1 MSVLPDYGRELY
13 FQAIEAAKH
22 EIRIEICVLEDP
34 QILEHLQVALR
45 RGVKVRA
52 IVDRGKYGALPSE
65 RANLAQYFTASGGAL
80 HLSNPVFPR
89 SFPKIILVDSR
100 MFVYGSAC
108 LDQTTFLQYR
118 DFAQVSTDPE
128 ILRALHRLF
137 ETDWMS
143 SAAPGQD
150 VPAFNPTPP
159 IPGSDLIV
167 APVNATARLVGLYQ
181 QARRTLDVYTEI
193 VGNPTLGAELVAAV
207 ARGVRVRLIAPALV
221 NGAAPEAQQLQDSS
235 LAALV
240 AAGVQVHVSGPGQS
254 AQQPYMHARAAVVDG
269 TAAYLGSVSL
279 SLDSATM
286 NREMGLIQ
294 RHTAVVRKL
303 AAQFESD
310 FDARTKTFSQ
320 LGLAAADR

>member
-1 MSVLPDYGRELY
+1 M
-13 FQAIEAAKH
+13 
-22 EIRIEICVLEDP
+22 
-34 QILEHLQVALR
+34 
-45 RGVKVRA
+45 
-52 IVDRGKYGALPSE
+52 
-65 RANLAQYFTASGGAL
+65 
-80 HLSNPVFPR
+80 
-89 SFPKIILVDSR
+89 
-100 MFVYGSAC
+100 
-108 LDQTTFLQYR
+108 
-118 DFAQVSTDPE
+118 
-128 ILRALHRLF
+128 
-137 ETDWMS
+137 
-143 SAAPGQD
+143 
-150 VPAFNPTPP
+150 
-159 IPGSDLIV
+159 
-167 APVNATARLVGLYQ
+167 
-181 QARRTLDVYTEI
+181 
-193 VGNPTLGAELVAAV
+193 
-207 ARGVRVRLIAPALV
+207 RLIAPALV